1 LGWGQGADEVVVAV
15 QSSIDRGEERCGG
28 FAGLVFGLE
37 LSELLMVELVAF
49 EVGAETVCAAGEM
62 LKVEDYRGIDG

>member
-1 LGWGQGADEVVVAV
+1 
-15 QSSIDRGEERCGG
+15 
-28 FAGLVFGLE
+28 
-37 LSELLMVELVAF
+37 MVELVAF